1 MGRIIIKDINVFIKN
16 LKEKNQL
23 FMSYYKFKVEIMKFF
38 KIDFNDARLLAR
50 DIIDNNLVKSENSW
64 IKLKQ

>member
-1 MGRIIIKDINVFIKN
+1 
-16 LKEKNQL
+16 
-23 FMSYYKFKVEIMKFF
+23 MSYYKFKVEIMKFF